1 MNIVLKRGWT
11 RKTGRLKKQRERVS
25 VREREREGKRLT
37 AHNGRRVVPAVKVYP
52 SGTII

>member
-1 MNIVLKRGWT
+1 VC
-11 RKTGRLKKQRERVS
+11 VC
-25 VREREREGKRLT
+25 VRERERERLT